1 MKHRHAHRKR
11 PRRSGFAQEV
21 FWLLV
26 QAVIAGV
33 VALLVTALIVTILI
47 RTGAVIPGDTEGNL
61 PRFAD
66 PEWASRINFNS
77 GSILLFILLFLL
89 LVLLAIVRYVLRMK
103 WEVNRIVMVCRL
115 LRNGES
121 ATHMEESQ
129 ISEFQEIR
137 DSVIQMDQELVAS
150 IARQNQI
157 EQERKY
163 QISMLAHDIN
173 TPITI
178 IQGNSELLEMTP
190 LSREQQ
196 EYNAEI
202 QKAADTLYHYS
213 REIILYSKSE
223 DPVPLAKREVSI
235 HEIVDTLTK
244 MCSGVFAFKNIEHSI
259 EYHEI
264 GPDATVSVHLM
275 FLARALLNAVGNA
288 CEHVSDGGRVTIAV
302 GVEDHYVRFQV
313 IDNGP
318 GFSEQELAQGVQ
330 LFYRE
335 SGREG
340 RERHYGMGLAFASRV
355 CEHHGGCLR
364 IENSPVEGGV
374 VTFLIE
380 P

>member
-213 REIILYSKSE
+213 RE
-223 DPVPLAKREVSI
+223 
-235 HEIVDTLTK
+235 
-244 MCSGVFAFKNIEHSI
+244 C
-259 EYHEI
+259 
-264 GPDATVSVHLM
+264 VH
-275 FLARALLNAVGNA
+275 R
-288 CEHVSDGGRVTIAV
+288 
-302 GVEDHYVRFQV
+302 
-313 IDNGP
+313 
-318 GFSEQELAQGVQ
+318 
-330 LFYRE
+330 
-335 SGREG
+335 
-340 RERHYGMGLAFASRV
+340 
-355 CEHHGGCLR
+355 
-364 IENSPVEGGV
+364 
-374 VTFLIE
+374 
-380 P
+380 